1 MGCDIHFV
9 IERRRPAVAGDKW
22 LGIFVSDRNIGG
34 RPAIARRNYDF
45 FTEVAAVR
53 GRSPTQQCP
62 QNVPEDV
69 SELAWQE
76 YMAAPTDHHSASYMS
91 AADFVSAYRRAEPL
105 KDAARAPYDI
115 YDLLGLDD
123 LEGKYEFRVVFW
135 FDN

>member
-22 LGIFVSDRNIGG
+22 LGIYASDRNIGD
-34 RPAIARRNYDF
+34 RPTIARRNYDF

-53 GRSPTQQCP
+53 GQSPTQQYP
-62 QNVPEDV
+62 QNIPEDV
-69 SELAWQE
+69 SNLAWQE
-76 YMAAPTDHHSASYMS
+76 YMAAPTDHHSASHMS

-105 KDAARAPYDI
+105 KDESRAPYDT
-115 YDLLGLDD
+115 YDLLGVDD
-123 LEGKYEFRVVFW
+123 FEGEYEFRVVFW